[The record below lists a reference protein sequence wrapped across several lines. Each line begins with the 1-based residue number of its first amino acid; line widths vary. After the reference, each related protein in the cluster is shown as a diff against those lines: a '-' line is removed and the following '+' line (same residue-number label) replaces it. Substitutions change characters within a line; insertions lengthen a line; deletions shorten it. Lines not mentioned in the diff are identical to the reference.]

1 MAVPVECYTVFIR
14 NQAVEAKLG
23 GGIEALAALAP
34 NATFCTDGEI
44 ARSSFMHAA
53 DADNYLRELEHY
65 GLRPGEDI
73 VCVHVIETDKA
84 DCDWLAFGSY
94 ENAVI
99 AALVGTQLQ
108 KIVAPHGWDPTADS
122 TINHWD
128 REAFAE
134 QFEFVEQAEDG
145 VETYRNRETGELIYS
160 ARTTP
165 LHQKLFAD
173 ATDLAQDHIF
183 LNAEDA
189 ATTEGRDTAL
199 HRSIE
204 MLEQAVALAP
214 EYWNAWWYMGKCWQA
229 LGNRVEARAALH
241 KSTQWDGAENP
252 NTWREYMFECL
263 QMGDTKEGIRA
274 AEQAVGL
281 EPENDG
287 LVSNLA
293 LAYLIAAR
301 LPEAAKTVKRARKMN
316 REDSVTENLERII
329 KEVRKGKRP
338 QPSTLADL

>member
-14 NQAVEAKLG
+14 NQAVEANLA

-44 ARSSFMHAA
+44 ARSSFMQPVDA
-53 DADNYLRELEHY
+53 DAYIRELEHY
-65 GLRPGEDI
+65 GLRHGEDV

-84 DCDWLAFGSY
+84 DCDWLAFGSF
-94 ENAVI
+94 EKAVI
-99 AALVGTQLQ
+99 AALVGTQIQ
-108 KIVAPHGWDPTADS
+108 KIIAPQGWDPSADAS
-122 TINHWD
+122 VQHWD
-128 REAFAE
+128 REAIAE
-134 QFEFVEQAEDG
+134 QFEFVERTEDG

-173 ATDLAQDHIF
+173 AAELAGDHIF
-183 LNAEDA
+183 LNDGA
-189 ATTEGRDTAL
+189 AAKQEGRETAL
-199 HRSIE
+199 QRSIE
-204 MLEQAVALAP
+204 MLEQAVALVP
-214 EYWNAWWYMGKCWQA
+214 EYWNAWWYLGKCWQA
-229 LGNRVEARAALH
+229 LGNSQEARAALH
-241 KSTQWDGAENP
+241 KSTQWGGAENP

-263 QMGDTKEGIRA
+263 QQGDADEGIRA
-274 AEQAVGL
+274 AEQAVAL

-301 LPEAAKTVKRARKMN
+301 LPEAAETVARARKMN
-316 REDSVTENLERII
+316 RKDPVTKSLQGVI

-338 QPSTLADL
+338 QPKTLADI